1 MQIQIGR
8 GFIEDNDIKNK
19 TPMKEITLL
28 REMLQPHLKWNGARL
43 AFVATF
49 LIALMRVKTVN
60 MAEIATGFSG
70 EAQVESHYKR
80 LQRFFR
86 DFEVDYV
93 SIAKM
98 VVGIMQIPEPWV
110 LSVDRTD
117 WKFGKTVFNILM
129 LGVVH
134 QGVAFPLVW
143 TMLDKKG
150 NSNTQERCELIN
162 RFLEIFGEREIAC
175 LTGDREFVGGEWF
188 GYLLRCPRTPFRI
201 RIRKSTLLSDGQKQL
216 SADVC
221 FQDLKI
227 GQNKLLPKRRRI
239 WDYWLYISAMRLDTG
254 KLLIVATDQAPV
266 SAISDYA
273 KRWGIE
279 TLFGCFKTRGFCLE
293 STHFQDSERL
303 SKLIALLS
311 LALCWAFSVGLWLV
325 LLKPLKLKKH
335 GRLPKSVFRV
345 GFDFL
350 RHILLDLHLNS
361 AAFSSS
367 LNFLSCT

>member
-1 MQIQIGR
+1 
-8 GFIEDNDIKNK
+8 
-19 TPMKEITLL
+19 MKEINLL
-28 REMLQPHLKWNGARL
+28 REMLRPHIQWHGARL
-43 AFVATF
+43 AFVSTF
-49 LIALMRVKTVN
+49 LIALIRVKTVN

-70 EAQVESHYKR
+70 KAKVESHYKR

-86 DFEVDYV
+86 DFEVDYS
-93 SIAKM
+93 SIAHTVARVM
-98 VVGIMQIPEPWV
+98 NISEPWV
-110 LSVDRTD
+110 LSIDRTD

-134 QGVAFPLVW
+134 QGIAFPLVW

-150 NSNTQERCELIN
+150 NSNTQERGELIN
-162 RFLEIFGEREIAC
+162 RFLEIFGERDIAC
-175 LTGDREFVGGEWF
+175 LTADREFVGGAWF
-188 GYLLRCPRTPFRI
+188 GYLWHRPRTPFRI
-201 RIRKSTLLSDGQKQL
+201 RIRKSSLLSDGQKEIR
-216 SADVC
+216 ADVC
-221 FQDLKI
+221 FQDLQI
-227 GQNKLLPKRRRI
+227 GQTKVLTKRRRL
-239 WDYWLYISAMRLDTG
+239 WGYWLYVCALRLDDG
-254 KLLIVATDQAPV
+254 KLLIVATDHAPE

-311 LALCWAFSVGLWLV
+311 LALCWAFSAGVWQTI
-325 LLKPLKLKKH
+325 LKPLKLKKH
-335 GRLPKSVFRV
+335 GRPPKSIFRV

-350 RHILLDLHLNS
+350 RHILLDLQLNS
-361 AAFSSS
+361 EAFSSS